1 MSRKS
6 RSRIK
11 DSIQPPRQL
20 PAARADLVQ
29 SRCACGASA
38 GVTGQ
43 CSSCAQKKMA
53 AEHRRADETGHAAA
67 APPIV
72 SDVLRTSGEQL
83 DPETRASMESH
94 FGHDFSDVR
103 VHNDSQARESAR
115 AVDARAY
122 TVGRTSAFATRS
134 STAWRN
140 YPSAQRS

>member
-94 FGHDFSDVR
+94 FGHRLQRRPRSQRLAGTRVGAGCRCARIHGWQNQRVR
-103 VHNDSQARESAR
+103 DKVIDSVEEL
-115 AVDARAY
+115 
-122 TVGRTSAFATRS
+122 
-134 STAWRN
+134 
-140 YPSAQRS
+140 P